1 MKYLNRFDTFNESY
15 HRQYDSS
22 ITEKDA
28 QELINHIYQYKDQ
41 VHNRPD
47 LIKKCEDRLY
57 IYDKENVE
65 FVIDSLFHSNVDE
78 EDIIRM
84 GDTIMDKYG
93 TEPQMVE
100 HAFEDCFS
108 IFVSNGIH
116 SSDDAFED

>member
-57 IYDKENVE
+57 I
-65 FVIDSLFHSNVDE
+65 
-78 EDIIRM
+78 
-84 GDTIMDKYG
+84 
-93 TEPQMVE
+93 
-100 HAFEDCFS
+100 
-108 IFVSNGIH
+108 
-116 SSDDAFED
+116 